1 VVGSLK
7 TEDEEVSIKEKRNL
21 REKTLEMFQ
30 HAYKNYMKY
39 AYPAD
44 ELMPLTCKGR
54 TRGKTPSR
62 GDVDDALGNFQ
73 LTLVDALDTLA
84 FLGQIDEFNSAI
96 GKINSTLNLDGDFM
110 ISTFETN
117 IRMLGGLLGGHS
129 VAIDLADQGKIKYD
143 NCLLRFAKII
153 GDKLMPAFNTST
165 GIPFSRIN
173 LKTGWVKKTQPE
185 TCTACAGTLI
195 LEFAALS
202 RYTKDPIYEEKA
214 RKALDTIWH
223 KRHQGTGLVGTVIN
237 TSNGDW
243 IRRESG
249 VGAGIDSYYEYLLKA
264 YILLG
269 DEEYLDRF
277 NIHYTSIKRYIKNG
291 PLLID
296 VQMHKPT
303 EQSRGFMDSL
313 SAFWP
318 GVQVLKGD
326 IQHAIETHEL
336 LYQIFQKYGQ
346 IPEAFTHRFD
356 IHWGQYPLRPEFAE
370 STYLLY
376 KATEDPYYLKVGRDI
391 LNSLE
396 EQTRVECGFA
406 GIKDVRNKSHEDR
419 MDSFFLAEMFKYL
432 FLIFAESDDL
442 IIDPDRYVFTT
453 EAHLLPLDLRKNHTN
468 HGLSGLTK
476 PSNSKLIPDGSESR
490 SCLNPL
496 PNGQTGKLYQKEE
509 LETWRQ
515 TARNYMIQTG
525 FNKNKSISKS
535 KGTGKAQVN
544 FQNPKLRAR
553 DFMLGNKEHEKILTR
568 MGIQIMNKNGNVQ
581 LMHVADLATNGQ
593 YAEEGL
599 IFMKDM
605 IQLNEEAEKVQQ
617 SSDGVTDSDTVRYI
631 SIQPDNDSSNDVIQ
645 FVAGPAQFGYS
656 FRDGPIVGTIAKVE
670 PYSGCSAATNCDE
683 IYSKIAIMK
692 RGGCMFAE
700 KVKRAESCGAIAAII
715 VDNQPNTGGDNNAIF
730 SMAGDGQTQ
739 VEIGSAFLPSKEAAQ
754 LFEKF
759 EANLHVK
766 VGVSYEKK
774 IDFNKLFKNDET
786 MNARRRNKDN
796 KVFTTKDI
804 IENPEIIR
812 SKEENVSDANHDE
825 HDEL

>member
-1 VVGSLK
+1 VKSTSGHDEVDFAEKKRLK
-7 TEDEEVSIKEKRNL
+7 D
-21 REKTLEMFQ
+21 KTLEMFN
-30 HAYKNYMKY
+30 HAYSNYMKN

-54 TRGKTPSR
+54 TRGRTPSR

-84 FLGQIDEFNSAI
+84 FLGYIDEFNSAI
-96 GKINSTLNLDGDFM
+96 RKINSTLNLDGDFM

-129 VAIDLADQGKIKYD
+129 VALDLADQGKIKYD

-153 GDKLMPAFNTST
+153 GDKLIPAFNTST
-165 GIPFSRIN
+165 GIPFSRVN
-173 LKTGWVKKTQPE
+173 LKTGYVKKTQPE

-214 RKALDTIWH
+214 RKALDQIWV

-237 TSNGDW
+237 TANGDW
-243 IRRESG
+243 VRRESG

-277 NIHYTSIKRYIKNG
+277 NIHYTSIKRYIKHG

-303 EQSRGFMDSL
+303 EQSRGFMDAL

-391 LNSLE
+391 VNALE
-396 EQTRVECGFA
+396 QQTRVACGFA
-406 GIKDVRNKSHEDR
+406 GIKDVRKKTHEDR

-432 FLIFAESDDL
+432 YLIFAENDDL
-442 IIDPDRYVFTT
+442 TIDPEKYVFTT
-453 EAHLLPLDLRKNHTN
+453 EAHLLPLSLSTFSNHTERI
-468 HGLSGLTK
+468 K
-476 PSNSKLIPDGSESR
+476 PQNSKIILDGNDSR

-496 PNGQTGKLYQKEE
+496 PNGQTGKLYQTDD
-509 LETWRQ
+509 LEGWRQ
-515 TARNYMIQTG
+515 FARSYMLQTSPKWDPKDKNN
-525 FNKNKSISKS
+525 NK
-535 KGTGKAQVN
+535 KGTGTAKIN
-544 FQNPKLRAR
+544 FQTPKLKAK
-553 DFMLGNKEHEKILTR
+553 DFILGNKEHEKLLTK
-568 MGIQIMNKNGNVQ
+568 MGIQIMNKDGNVQ
-581 LMHVADLATNGQ
+581 LMHVADLAINAQ
-593 YAEEGL
+593 YSEEGL
-599 IFMKDM
+599 VFMKEM
-605 IQLNEEAEKVQQ
+605 IQLNEEAPYPPEQEDAFRFV
-617 SSDGVTDSDTVRYI
+617 
-631 SIQPDNDSSNDVIQ
+631 SILANEMPTLL
-645 FVAGPAQFGYS
+645 AGPAQFGNN
-656 FRDGPIVGTIAKVE
+656 FKKGPLVGSIAKSNPLNGCTDIINCKE
-670 PYSGCSAATNCDE
+670 ISG
-683 IYSKIAIMK
+683 KIAVLK
-692 RGGCMFAE
+692 RGECMFAE
-700 KVKRAESCGAIAAII
+700 KVKRVEDCGSIGAIIL
-715 VDNQPNTGGDNNAIF
+715 DNQPGTSGEGQNAIF
-730 SMAGDGQTQ
+730 SMAGDGLTE
-739 VEIGSAFLPSKEAAQ
+739 VEIGSAFLPSKESDVLLKAFAQ
-754 LFEKF
+754 NRDVTI
-759 EANLHVK
+759 AISHTRIDVHQLH
-766 VGVSYEKK
+766 
-774 IDFNKLFKNDET
+774 KNISTEQSP
-786 MNARRRNKDN
+786 MDN
-796 KVFTTKDI
+796 TLENDLNSEKVFT
-804 IENPEIIR
+804 
-812 SKEENVSDANHDE
+812 SKEILENQELLQKENNSSE
-825 HDEL
+825 IHDEL